1 MRSISSQKSFV
12 FLWLDAYEKDVRFL
26 EEISLLQPPKA
37 SHDHWKKRVTIFP
50 PDRISHD
57 IMCQLSL
64 LYGTLASK
72 GMIVHFS
79 CAQEDVMATN
89 PQREGSQRSGWPGK
103 GKIMTEDAYHEL
115 ERLSPDR
122 KYEYING
129 IAYMMS
135 GGSVAHDRITR
146 NIGSALDRQFRSGPC
161 TVFGVDVQVLIGTK
175 RNGKPHYVYPDA
187 TVSCDRADRRPDNT
201 LITSPRLVVEVL
213 SPGTEVRD
221 RGIKMKAYQ
230 QCPTIQEI
238 VLVSQFAQYVEVW
251 QRNEQEPDNP
261 KGWSYRHYGPGDTI
275 NFSSIAVQIA
285 IGEFYRGLEFDEGEF
300 EDE

>member
-1 MRSISSQKSFV
+1 
-12 FLWLDAYEKDVRFL
+12 
-26 EEISLLQPPKA
+26 
-37 SHDHWKKRVTIFP
+37 
-50 PDRISHD
+50 
-57 IMCQLSL
+57 
-64 LYGTLASK
+64 
-72 GMIVHFS
+72 
-79 CAQEDVMATN
+79 
-89 PQREGSQRSGWPGK
+89 
-103 GKIMTEDAYHEL
+103 MTEDAYHEL

-122 KYEYING
+122 TYEYING
-129 IAYMMS
+129 TAYMMS
-135 GGSVAHDRITR
+135 GGSVAHDRINR
-146 NIGSALDRQFRSGPC
+146 NISNALDRQLGSGLC

-201 LITSPRLVVEVL
+201 LITAPRLVVEVL

-251 QRNEQEPDNP
+251 QRNEQEPDALNT
-261 KGWSYRHYGPGDTI
+261 WSYRHYGPGDTI
-275 NFSSIAVQIA
+275 HFASIAVQMA
-285 IGEFYRGLEFDEGEF
+285 IGEFYQGLEFAEGDF

>member
-1 MRSISSQKSFV
+1 
-12 FLWLDAYEKDVRFL
+12 
-26 EEISLLQPPKA
+26 
-37 SHDHWKKRVTIFP
+37 
-50 PDRISHD
+50 
-57 IMCQLSL
+57 
-64 LYGTLASK
+64 
-72 GMIVHFS
+72 
-79 CAQEDVMATN
+79 MATN
-89 PQREGSQRSGWPGK
+89 PQHAGSEQLGWPGK
-103 GKIMTEDAYHEL
+103 GKIMTEEAYHEL

-122 KYEYING
+122 KYEYIDG
-129 IAYMMS
+129 MAYMMS
-135 GGSVAHDRITR
+135 GGSVAHDRINR
-146 NIGSALDRQFRSGPC
+146 NISSALDRQFRSGPC

-187 TVSCDRADRRPDNT
+187 TVSCDRADKRPNNT
-201 LITSPRLVVEVL
+201 LIASPRLVVEVL

-221 RGIKMKAYQ
+221 RGIKLKAYQ

-261 KGWSYRHYGPGDTI
+261 KVWSYRHYGPGDTI
-275 NFSSIAVQIA
+275 DFASIAVQIE